1 MGFSGEI
8 VVGSVHHRR
17 EQVTDGVY
25 IGRPSLFGNPFVIG
39 RDGDRAE
46 VIDRFREYAV
56 DRCYRDPAFRA
67 AVASLHGR
75 WLVCW
80 CAPLPCHG
88 QVLLELAAA
97 LQ

>member
-1 MGFSGEI
+1 M

-17 EQVTDGVY
+17 ETIVGGVY
-25 IGRPSLFGNPFVIG
+25 IGRPSGFGNPFVIG
-39 RDGDRAE
+39 VHGDWAE
-46 VIDRFREYAV
+46 VIARFREYAV

-75 WLVCW
+75 RLVCW
-80 CAPLPCHG
+80 CAPAPCHG